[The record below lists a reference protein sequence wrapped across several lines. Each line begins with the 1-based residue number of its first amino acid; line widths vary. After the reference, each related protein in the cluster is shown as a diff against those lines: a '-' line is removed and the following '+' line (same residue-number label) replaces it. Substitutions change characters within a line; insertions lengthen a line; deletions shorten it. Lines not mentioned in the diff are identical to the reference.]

1 MSLRLS
7 PNDTMALM
15 PTLFD
20 GPSAVSPP
28 QAATIA
34 AAASA
39 ASFHL
44 MSFIRVLLI
53 KKNDRSIV
61 RNPS

>member
-7 PNDTMALM
+7 PKVTMALM
-15 PTLFD
+15 PTLLD
-20 GPSAVSPP
+20 GPSAVSPPP

-53 KKNDRSIV
+53 KKNDRSFTQ
-61 RNPS
+61 

>member
-1 MSLRLS
+1 
-7 PNDTMALM
+7 M

-20 GPSAVSPP
+20 GPSAVSPPP

-39 ASFHL
+39 ASFHR
-44 MSFIRVLLI
+44 MSFILELLVE
-53 KKNDRSIV
+53 KIV
-61 RNPS
+61 AFGKAEKACYFGRLRRYTG